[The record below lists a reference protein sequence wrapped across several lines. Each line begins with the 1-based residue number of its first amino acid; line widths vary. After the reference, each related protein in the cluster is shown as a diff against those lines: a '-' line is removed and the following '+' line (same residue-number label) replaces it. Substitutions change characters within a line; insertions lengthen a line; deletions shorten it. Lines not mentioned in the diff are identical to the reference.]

1 MTKYMNFGDG
11 VVIGLSAYIVIFG
24 INYFLRQAG
33 MSAYQA

>member
-1 MTKYMNFGDG
+1 MGKYLNFGDA

-24 INYFLRQAG
+24 MNYFLRQAG